1 MKTKSNLLLVI
12 IASAMIKVFLY
23 LCILSVLILEMIQD
37 HALAASKHYLVE
49 TKDKNLVDNVRDAKI
64 QNRNL
69 PESSLDAELQ
79 NRNLPG
85 AGGKCQQ
92 ALNFGFWMYHL

>member
-1 MKTKSNLLLVI
+1 
-12 IASAMIKVFLY
+12 
-23 LCILSVLILEMIQD
+23 MIQD

-85 AGGKCQQ
+85 AGGKSLTVSVNKS
-92 ALNFGFWMYHL
+92 AKFWILDVSSIV